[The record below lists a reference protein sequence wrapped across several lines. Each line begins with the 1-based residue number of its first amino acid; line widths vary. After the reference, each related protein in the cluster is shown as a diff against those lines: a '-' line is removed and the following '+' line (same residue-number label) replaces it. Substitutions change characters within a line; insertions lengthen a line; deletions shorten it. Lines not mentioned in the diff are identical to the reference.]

1 MYRSHSWVAP
11 LSFGRL
17 NSWDLAATEQRLLR
31 AQAALQTS
39 GSSFSLSA
47 PFDGLDA
54 ARAQASAA
62 PQRLML
68 AGGGAIAAFA
78 VFIVLA
84 AGGLRQDH
92 RADLERLRA
101 AGARS
106 AQVVVFVLG
115 EAAWL
120 SAVAMLAGAA
130 IAVAVAAPLAG
141 AAGIPAGGVLTHS
154 LITPA
159 GAAALAGGWLC
170 ATALI
175 AAVLL
180 PGGGRVLDAL
190 ALAAVAAL
198 ALALT
203 RGTSGGGPLPVLLA
217 PLCCVACGVLVFRA
231 AAAMLQSV
239 ERLARQGPVL
249 GRVALVSLARAPA
262 GPALAIACI
271 AVSIGL
277 GGFALTYRATL
288 LRGTADQAADQVP
301 LDADVSQSAD
311 FTTPL
316 ELASLDRWR
325 AIADGDVFP
334 VRRTDA
340 TYLSGDGTVTV
351 PALGVPAAALREL
364 HGWRTSDGSAPLSA
378 LAARLAP
385 RGRVRNPGPTLPAG
399 VSSLSLRLSPATA
412 AVVVVADLRAAS
424 GEVHQVTL
432 RPAAGRA
439 GTLVATVPP
448 GRWELEALELSE
460 PAGLQIT
467 NGHQDA
473 ENQAPNTQSRSTVV
487 LGPVVGR
494 AAGGAAGLT
503 ESLRSW
509 RAVGAATAARPVRDG
524 VLVQFSDTGQPGVLR
539 PAQPSDRLPVPVL
552 VDRGTAAAADRRGR
566 LALTVDGLP
575 VSARVAGVLTRFPTL
590 PPGTAGFVVADEATL
605 AAALDA
611 QLPGQGRADE
621 LWIATEH
628 PEQLKAALA
637 GAPLAGLSATFRAD
651 IEHRLRSA
659 AVARG
664 VLGTLLAAAAVSGA
678 LAVLGLLVALLGG
691 ARDRRVERDLAAQG
705 LGPRALRRELSLRMY
720 VAAVVGVC
728 VGLLIAALLTRL
740 AVASVQAALTSA
752 TPQPP
757 LVTVAPWDELAVW
770 GLAALA
776 ALAAATVLATR
787 RTT

>member
-1 MYRSHSWVAP
+1 
-11 LSFGRL
+11 
-17 NSWDLAATEQRLLR
+17 
-31 AQAALQTS
+31 
-39 GSSFSLSA
+39 
-47 PFDGLDA
+47 
-54 ARAQASAA
+54 
-62 PQRLML
+62 
-68 AGGGAIAAFA
+68 
-78 VFIVLA
+78 
-84 AGGLRQDH
+84 
-92 RADLERLRA
+92 
-101 AGARS
+101 
-106 AQVVVFVLG
+106 
-115 EAAWL
+115 
-120 SAVAMLAGAA
+120 
-130 IAVAVAAPLAG
+130 
-141 AAGIPAGGVLTHS
+141 
-154 LITPA
+154 
-159 GAAALAGGWLC
+159 
-170 ATALI
+170 
-175 AAVLL
+175 
-180 PGGGRVLDAL
+180 
-190 ALAAVAAL
+190 
-198 ALALT
+198 
-203 RGTSGGGPLPVLLA
+203 
-217 PLCCVACGVLVFRA
+217 
-231 AAAMLQSV
+231 
-239 ERLARQGPVL
+239 
-249 GRVALVSLARAPA
+249 
-262 GPALAIACI
+262 
-271 AVSIGL
+271 
-277 GGFALTYRATL
+277 
-288 LRGTADQAADQVP
+288 
-301 LDADVSQSAD
+301 
-311 FTTPL
+311 
-316 ELASLDRWR
+316 
-325 AIADGDVFP
+325 
-334 VRRTDA
+334 
-340 TYLSGDGTVTV
+340 
-351 PALGVPAAALREL
+351 
-364 HGWRTSDGSAPLSA
+364 
-378 LAARLAP
+378 
-385 RGRVRNPGPTLPAG
+385 

-424 GEVHQVTL
+424 GEVHQVTF

-473 ENQAPNTQSRSTVV
+473 ENQAPSTQSRSTVV

-509 RAVGAATAARPVRDG
+509 RAVGAATAARPVRAG

-552 VDRGTAAAADRRGR
+552 VDPGTAAAADRRGR
-566 LALTVDGLP
+566 LTLTVDGLP

-590 PPGTAGFVVADEATL
+590 APGTAGFVVADEATL

-628 PEQLKAALA
+628 SEQLKAALA
-637 GAPLAGLSATFRAD
+637 GGSLAGLGATFRAD

-720 VAAVVGVC
+720 VAAGVGVC

-787 RTT
+787 RTA